1 VYFAG
6 HGAPSLKDGDAF
18 IVTYDGEPRLIEYTG
33 YKLETLYA
41 DIGNLPAKRSIVFID
56 GCFSGASS
64 RSDKMLIEGARPA
77 LLKVK
82 NQNFSSGNVIAMTA
96 SQGDQVSNAYPE
108 KEHGLFTYYML
119 SGIRGA
125 ADADGDK
132 MVTLDEL
139 YTYVNVNVVKVSRRA
154 GLEQTPDI
162 HPGIDAVKK
171 ITVSEAVKE

>member
-1 VYFAG
+1 
-6 HGAPSLKDGDAF
+6 
-18 IVTYDGEPRLIEYTG
+18 
-33 YKLETLYA
+33 
-41 DIGNLPAKRSIVFID
+41 
-56 GCFSGASS
+56 
-64 RSDKMLIEGARPA
+64 MLIEGARPA